1 MGKIVTHRIIR
12 KVNTKRGKQMSED
25 QHEQEL
31 REIVELKVSQLL
43 ESAKKRLQTYQNMQ
57 SISDTKIVAQ
67 NEKVDALERLET
79 QIKAIKTENMHL
91 IPLNSNLIGLK
102 DYLGNKSKYLN
113 AVYTNAINIRD
124 NSEDFDESN
133 ASSPE
138 GEKGK
143 IQAME
148 EVIGYIKKVK
158 VPK

>member
-1 MGKIVTHRIIR
+1 
-12 KVNTKRGKQMSED
+12 
-25 QHEQEL
+25 
-31 REIVELKVSQLL
+31 
-43 ESAKKRLQTYQNMQ
+43 
-57 SISDTKIVAQ
+57 
-67 NEKVDALERLET
+67 
-79 QIKAIKTENMHL
+79 MHL

-124 NSEDFDESN
+124 NPEDFDESN

>member
-1 MGKIVTHRIIR
+1 
-12 KVNTKRGKQMSED
+12 MSED

-79 QIKAIKTENMHL
+79 QLKAIKTEIVHFV
-91 IPLNSNLIGLK
+91 PLNSNLVSIK

-124 NSEDFDESN
+124 NPEGFDGSN

>member
-79 QIKAIKTENMHL
+79 QLKAIKTEIVHL
-91 IPLNSNLIGLK
+91 VPLNSNLIGIK
-102 DYLGNKSKYLN
+102 DYLGNKNKYLN
-113 AVYTNAINIRD
+113 TVYSETKNIRD
-124 NSEDFDESN
+124 CPGGSDGNI

-143 IQAME
+143 IEAME